1 MNRCMRF
8 LVSGRVQGVFF
19 RGTTQTMARRMGLCG
34 FARNLSD
41 GRVEVVACGELGSLK
56 ELERWLWQGPPH
68 ARVDYVVSE
77 EIAERRLV
85 DFETR

>member
-19 RGTTQTMARRMGLCG
+19 RGTTQMTARNLGLCG
-34 FARNLSD
+34 FAKNLPD
-41 GRVEVVACGELGSLK
+41 GRVEVVACGELASLK
-56 ELERWLWQGPPH
+56 QLQRWLWQGPPH
-68 ARVDYVVSE
+68 ARVDHVAVE
-77 EIAERRLV
+77 EIAERNFV